1 MARFSILPR
10 TLRRQITR
18 SLLVGAVAAM
28 PLLAVPGLP
37 GMQVAAHAEELDR
50 AAVEKIVREYLLAN
64 PEIMLEV
71 QTALEKK
78 QEDMRVAQQKQTLEE
93 RSDIVFNSS
102 HQMVL
107 GNPDASVTVVE
118 FFDYNCGF
126 CRRALADMDRILEE
140 NKDVKFILKEFP
152 VLGEASLAAH
162 RVSLALSRNYPEL
175 YAEFHRQLLSHEGR
189 KDGDVALE
197 IAQFLGA
204 DRKKLMDDLSN
215 PESMAAFS
223 EVYSIADG
231 LGISGTPSYVVG
243 DNVVFG
249 AVGYD
254 RLMPLIAE
262 QTGEGG

>member
-1 MARFSILPR
+1 MTPSSVQYS
-10 TLRRQITR
+10 TLRNFAGR
-18 SLLVGAVAAM
+18 SLAAAALALTLLLPAPGAGNQAMAA
-28 PLLAVPGLP
+28 
-37 GMQVAAHAEELDR
+37 ELDR
-50 AAVEKIVREYLLAN
+50 AEVEKIVREYLLAN

-71 QTALEKK
+71 QQALEQK
-78 QEDMRVAQQKQTLEE
+78 QEEMRLAQQKDTLQE
-93 RSDIVFNSS
+93 RAGTIFNSK
-102 HQMVL
+102 HQMVI
-107 GNPDASVTVVE
+107 GDPDAPITVVE

-126 CRRALADMDRILEE
+126 CRRALADMERILEE

-162 RVSLALSRNYPEL
+162 RVSLSVARNFPDI

-204 DRKKLMDDLSN
+204 DRKKLVDDLAN
-215 PESMAAFS
+215 PDTMAAFS
-223 EVYSIADG
+223 EIYSIADG
-231 LGISGTPSYVVG
+231 LGITGTPSYVIG
-243 DNVVFG
+243 DDVVFG

-254 RLMPLIAE
+254 RLMPLIEE

>member
-1 MARFSILPR
+1 MARLSTLPR
-10 TLRRQITR
+10 ILRQHAAR
-18 SLLVGAVAAM
+18 SLLVMAVAAA
-28 PLLAVPGLP
+28 PLLSASV
-37 GMQVAAHAEELDR
+37 MQSAAQAEELDR
-50 AAVEKIVREYLLAN
+50 AAVETIVREYLLAN

-71 QTALEKK
+71 QDALEKK
-78 QEDMRVAQQKQTLEE
+78 QEEMRVAQQKQTLEE
-93 RSDIVFNSS
+93 QGETIFNSS
-102 HQMVL
+102 HQMVI
-107 GNPDASVTVVE
+107 GNPEATITVVE

-162 RVSLALSRNYPEL
+162 RVSLSVARNYPEL
-175 YAEFHRQLLSHEGR
+175 YPQFHRQLLSHEGR

-204 DRKKLMDDLSN
+204 DRKKLVDDLSN

-231 LGISGTPSYVVG
+231 LGISGTPSYVIG

-254 RLMPLIAE
+254 RLKPMIAE
-262 QTGEGG
+262 QTSEGG

>member
-1 MARFSILPR
+1 MARFSDFPR
-10 TLRRQITR
+10 IVRRCVTR
-18 SLLVGAVAAM
+18 SLLAATVAAG
-28 PLLAVPGLP
+28 PLLAVSALQPA
-37 GMQVAAHAEELDR
+37 QAEELDR
-50 AAVEKIVREYLLAN
+50 AAVETIVREYLLAN

-71 QTALEKK
+71 QEALEKK
-78 QEDMRVAQQKQTLEE
+78 QEEMRVAQQQQTLEE
-93 RSDIVFNSS
+93 QGETIFNSS
-102 HQMVL
+102 HQMII
-107 GNPDASVTVVE
+107 GNPDAAVTVVE

-140 NKDVKFILKEFP
+140 NKDVRFILKEFP

-162 RVSLALSRNYPEL
+162 RVSMSLARNYPEL
-175 YAEFHRQLLSHEGR
+175 YPQFHRQLLSHEGR

-204 DRKKLMDDLSN
+204 DRKKLVDDLSN

-254 RLMPLIAE
+254 RLMPMIKE

>member
-1 MARFSILPR
+1 MARLSALSRILRRHAARSILLATVAAAP
-10 TLRRQITR
+10 
-18 SLLVGAVAAM
+18 LLVVQAM
-28 PLLAVPGLP
+28 HNTA
-37 GMQVAAHAEELDR
+37 QAEELDR
-50 AAVEKIVREYLLAN
+50 AAVEKIVREYLLSN

-71 QTALEKK
+71 QDALEKK
-78 QEDMRVAQQKQTLEE
+78 QEEMRVAQQKQTLEE
-93 RSDIVFNSS
+93 RSEAVFNSS
-102 HQMVL
+102 HQMVI
-107 GNPDASVTVVE
+107 GNPDASITVVE

-140 NKDVKFILKEFP
+140 NKDVKFIMKEFP

-162 RVSLALSRNYPEL
+162 RVSMSLVRNYPEL
-175 YAEFHRQLLSHEGR
+175 YPKFHRQLLSHEGR

-204 DRKKLMDDLSN
+204 DRKTLMDDLAN

-231 LGISGTPSYVVG
+231 LGISGTPSYVIG

-254 RLMPLIAE
+254 RLKPMIDE
-262 QTGEGG
+262 QAGEGG

>member
-1 MARFSILPR
+1 MARLSTLSRI
-10 TLRRQITR
+10 LRRHAAR
-18 SLLVGAVAAM
+18 SLMVAAIAAA
-28 PLLAVPGLP
+28 PLLTVPAI
-37 GMQVAAHAEELDR
+37 QDAARAQQLDR
-50 AAVEKIVREYLLAN
+50 TAVEKIVREYLLAN

-71 QTALEKK
+71 QDALEKK
-78 QEDMRVAQQKQTLEE
+78 QEEMRVAQQKQTLEE
-93 RSDIVFNSS
+93 RSETVFNSN
-102 HQMVL
+102 HQMVI
-107 GNPDASVTVVE
+107 GNPDAPITVVE

-162 RVSLALSRNYPEL
+162 RVSMSLVRNYPEL
-175 YAEFHRQLLSHEGR
+175 YPEFHRQLLSHEGR

-204 DRKKLMDDLSN
+204 DRKTLVDDLAN

-231 LGISGTPSYVVG
+231 LGISGTPSYVIG

-254 RLMPLIAE
+254 RLKPMIDE
-262 QTGEGG
+262 QAGEGG